1 MLEMMLLEDQEV
13 VVDQEKPVNDVL
25 EQWQFRSLQEA
36 EVVVT
41 FAA

>member
-1 MLEMMLLEDQEV
+1 MLLEDQEV
-13 VVDQEKPVNDVL
+13 VVHQEKPLNDVL
-25 EQWQFRSLQEA
+25 EQRQFRSLQEA